1 MGLGSLTEP
10 VTLGIA
16 LGLFAG
22 KRIGVFGLMYLTI
35 RLGLARMPAGANYG
49 QLYGVAAMAGIGF
62 TMSLFIGGLAFQH
75 SDFEA
80 PIRLGVLLGSIA
92 SALFGYAVL
101 LLTSRRADERA
112 CSSEKRGL
120 RLALA
125 RRCRSQGA
133 LFIAVAFLARGSYW
147 VQSSSI
153 SCMVSGSH
161 IKRSTPRTLAP

>member
-101 LLTSRRADERA
+101 LLTSRSAQMKEPVPQK
-112 CSSEKRGL
+112 SEGY
-120 RLALA
+120 A
-125 RRCRSQGA
+125 
-133 LFIAVAFLARGSYW
+133 
-147 VQSSSI
+147 
-153 SCMVSGSH
+153 
-161 IKRSTPRTLAP
+161 